1 MSATSATAPASGWAR
16 PRRETPR
23 RQSAVIPR
31 SQPAIRTLM
40 IAMSV
45 MCYLA
50 SLAIGG
56 LILIN
61 RAVDSWTTD
70 MAREVTVQVRPM
82 EGHDLEAELA
92 RAAGLID
99 GFPGITTM
107 RVLDREAAAKL
118 LEPWLGQGRLIEDL
132 PVPRL
137 ITIGIDRRNPPDFDR
152 LASMLEAEVA
162 GVSLDTHRHWQRELT
177 RLAAAV
183 QWLGLAI
190 LLLVLCAA
198 VTLVIQVTRTAL
210 EANREAVEVLYLVG
224 ARDRFIA
231 GAVERRFLGAGMTGG
246 IAGAVLGIATFAAVT
261 FAGYAA
267 APSGLA
273 PVAAWEPFRELAS
286 FQNEMSRFMNG
297 LLDGPSRPTQSWTPP
312 LDVWETESEVVYA
325 FDLPGIP
332 EDAISIEVKVGSPQ
346 ASHAHRW
353 RISPPST
360 NSPSCRGCS

>member
-1 MSATSATAPASGWAR
+1 MSLASATAPAPATGWAPGR
-16 PRRETPR
+16 RESPRRLSP
-23 RQSAVIPR
+23 VIPR
-31 SQPAIRTLM
+31 SQPAMRTLM

-70 MAREVTVQVRPM
+70 MAREVTVQVRPL

-92 RAAGLID
+92 RAAELIRGFD
-99 GFPGITTM
+99 GIAEVRILG
-107 RVLDREAAAKL
+107 RDAAAAL
-118 LEPWLGQGRLIEDL
+118 LEPWLGQGRLIDDL

-137 ITIGIDRRNPPDFDR
+137 ITIGVDRSNPPDFDR
-152 LASMLEAEVA
+152 LSAALEAEVA

-177 RLAAAV
+177 RLATGV
-183 QWLGLAI
+183 QWLGFAI
-190 LLLVLCAA
+190 LLLVLCSA

-231 GAVERRFLGAGMTGG
+231 SAVERRFLGAGMTGG
-246 IAGAVLGIATFAAVT
+246 ITGAGLGIATFAAIT

-273 PVAAWEPFRELAS
+273 EASRSLIFGPTAQTTIAYLAFLLVPIVATLICLVTARLAVLKILR
-286 FQNEMSRFMNG
+286 Q
-297 LLDGPSRPTQSWTPP
+297 
-312 LDVWETESEVVYA
+312 A
-325 FDLPGIP
+325 F
-332 EDAISIEVKVGSPQ
+332 
-346 ASHAHRW
+346 
-353 RISPPST
+353 
-360 NSPSCRGCS
+360 

>member
-1 MSATSATAPASGWAR
+1 MSATFATASTTGPASGWAQA
-16 PRRETPR
+16 RRETPR

-31 SQPAIRTLM
+31 AQPAIRTLM

-82 EGHDLEAELA
+82 EGHDLEVELA
-92 RAAGLID
+92 RAAEIIG
-99 GFPGITTM
+99 GFAGITEV
-107 RVLDREAAAKL
+107 RVLGREAAGKL
-118 LEPWLGQGRLIEDL
+118 LEPWLGQGRLIDDL

-137 ITIGIDRRNPPDFDR
+137 ITVGVDRASPPDFDR
-152 LASMLEAEVA
+152 LASTLEAEVA

-183 QWLGLAI
+183 QWLGFTI
-190 LLLVLCAA
+190 LLLVLASA

-224 ARDRFIA
+224 AKDRFIA
-231 GAVERRFLGAGMTGG
+231 GAVERRFLGAGLTGG
-246 IAGAVLGIATFAAVT
+246 LAGAALGIATFAAVT
-261 FAGYAA
+261 FVGYAA

-273 PVAAWEPFRELAS
+273 EAS
-286 FQNEMSRFMNG
+286 RSLIF
-297 LLDGPSRPTQSWTPP
+297 GPSAQATTAYLSFLLVPIAATLICLVTARLAVLKILRQ
-312 LDVWETESEVVYA
+312 A
-325 FDLPGIP
+325 F
-332 EDAISIEVKVGSPQ
+332 
-346 ASHAHRW
+346 
-353 RISPPST
+353 
-360 NSPSCRGCS
+360 

>member
-1 MSATSATAPASGWAR
+1 MSVTSSTAPATGWGQAR
-16 PRRETPR
+16 RDTPR

-31 SQPAIRTLM
+31 AQPAIRTLV

-70 MAREVTVQVRPM
+70 IAREVTVQVRPM
-82 EGHDLEAELA
+82 EDHDLEAELA
-92 RAAGLID
+92 RAAEIIS
-99 GFPGITTM
+99 GFAGVSQVRI
-107 RVLDREAAAKL
+107 LDRDAAAKL
-118 LEPWLGQGRLIEDL
+118 LEPWLGQGRLIDDL

-137 ITIGIDRRNPPDFDR
+137 ITVGIDRRNPPDFDR
-152 LASMLEAEVA
+152 LASTLEAEVA

-190 LLLVLCAA
+190 LLLVLCSA

-210 EANREAVEVLYLVG
+210 QANREAVEVLYLVG

-231 GAVERRFLGAGMTGG
+231 SAVERRFLRAGLTGG

-273 PVAAWEPFRELAS
+273 EAS
-286 FQNEMSRFMNG
+286 RSLIF
-297 LLDGPSRPTQSWTPP
+297 GPSA
-312 LDVWETESEVVYA
+312 EVTIAYLSFLLVPILATLICLVTARLAVLKILRQA
-325 FDLPGIP
+325 F
-332 EDAISIEVKVGSPQ
+332 
-346 ASHAHRW
+346 
-353 RISPPST
+353 
-360 NSPSCRGCS
+360 

>member
-1 MSATSATAPASGWAR
+1 MSVISATAHSAAQAAAPATGWAK
-16 PRRETPR
+16 PKRESPR

-70 MAREVTVQVRPM
+70 MAREVTVQVRPL
-82 EGHDLEAELA
+82 EGHDLETELA
-92 RAAGLID
+92 RAADVIS
-99 GFPGITTM
+99 GFDGIT
-107 RVLDREAAAKL
+107 RVRILDRDSASKL
-118 LEPWLGQGRLIEDL
+118 LEPWLGRSQLIENL

-137 ITIGIDRRNPPDFDR
+137 ITVAVDRQNPPDLDR
-152 LASMLEAEVA
+152 LASALRAEVA

-177 RLAAAV
+177 RLAEAV
-183 QWLGLAI
+183 QWLGFAI
-190 LLLVLCAA
+190 LLLVLFSA

-224 ARDRFIA
+224 AKDRFIA
-231 GAVERRFLGAGMTGG
+231 SAVERRFLGAGMTGS

-273 PVAAWEPFRELAS
+273 EASRSLVFGPTLEATIAYLAFLLVPIVATLICLVTARLAVLKILR
-286 FQNEMSRFMNG
+286 Q
-297 LLDGPSRPTQSWTPP
+297 
-312 LDVWETESEVVYA
+312 A
-325 FDLPGIP
+325 F
-332 EDAISIEVKVGSPQ
+332 
-346 ASHAHRW
+346 
-353 RISPPST
+353 
-360 NSPSCRGCS
+360 

>member
-1 MSATSATAPASGWAR
+1 MSVTSATAPADSRAAAHATSWAK
-16 PRRETPR
+16 PKRESPR

-40 IAMSV
+40 IALSV

-70 MAREVTVQVRPM
+70 MAREVTVQVRPL

-92 RAAGLID
+92 RAADIIT
-99 GFPGITTM
+99 GFIGITNV
-107 RVLDREAAAKL
+107 RVLDRAAAAVL
-118 LEPWLGQGRLIEDL
+118 LEPWLGQGRLIDNL

-137 ITIGIDRRNPPDFDR
+137 ITVGVDRANPPDLER

-177 RLAAAV
+177 RLAEAV
-183 QWLGLAI
+183 QWLGFAI
-190 LLLVLCAA
+190 LLLVLVSA

-224 ARDRFIA
+224 ARDKFIA
-231 GAVERRFLGAGMTGG
+231 SAVERRFLGAGMTGS

-261 FAGYAA
+261 LVGYAA

-273 PVAAWEPFRELAS
+273 EASRSLVFGPGPEATIAYLAFLLVPIVATLICLVTARLAVLKILR
-286 FQNEMSRFMNG
+286 Q
-297 LLDGPSRPTQSWTPP
+297 
-312 LDVWETESEVVYA
+312 A
-325 FDLPGIP
+325 F
-332 EDAISIEVKVGSPQ
+332 
-346 ASHAHRW
+346 
-353 RISPPST
+353 
-360 NSPSCRGCS
+360 

>member
-1 MSATSATAPASGWAR
+1 MSVTSATAPASGWAR

-23 RQSAVIPR
+23 RQSAVISR
-31 SQPAIRTLM
+31 SQPAMRTLM

-70 MAREVTVQVRPM
+70 MAREVTVQVRPV
-82 EGHDLEAELA
+82 EGHDIEAALS
-92 RAAGLID
+92 RAADILSD
-99 GFPGITTM
+99 FAGITEV
-107 RVLDREAAAKL
+107 RVLGREAAAEL

-137 ITIGIDRRNPPDFDR
+137 ITVGIDRGNPPDFDR

-162 GVSLDTHRHWQRELT
+162 GVSLDTHRRWQRELT

-183 QWLGLAI
+183 EWLGLAI
-190 LLLVLCAA
+190 LLLVLCSA

-210 EANREAVEVLYLVG
+210 EANRDAVEGLSLDG

-231 GAVERRFLGAGMTGG
+231 GAVERRFLKAGMTGAL
-246 IAGAVLGIATFAAVT
+246 AGTALGIATFAAVT

-273 PVAAWEPFRELAS
+273 EASRSLIFAPSAQATLAYFLFLLVPIVATLICLVTARLAVLKILR
-286 FQNEMSRFMNG
+286 Q
-297 LLDGPSRPTQSWTPP
+297 
-312 LDVWETESEVVYA
+312 A
-325 FDLPGIP
+325 F
-332 EDAISIEVKVGSPQ
+332 
-346 ASHAHRW
+346 
-353 RISPPST
+353 
-360 NSPSCRGCS
+360 

>member
-1 MSATSATAPASGWAR
+1 MSVTSSTAPATGWGQAR
-16 PRRETPR
+16 RDTPR

-31 SQPAIRTLM
+31 AQPAIRTLV

-70 MAREVTVQVRPM
+70 IAREVTVQVRPM
-82 EGHDLEAELA
+82 EDHDLEAELA
-92 RAAGLID
+92 RAAEIIS
-99 GFPGITTM
+99 GFAGVSQVRI
-107 RVLDREAAAKL
+107 LDRDAAAKL
-118 LEPWLGQGRLIEDL
+118 LEPWLGQGRLIDDL

-137 ITIGIDRRNPPDFDR
+137 IAVGIDRRNPPDFDR
-152 LASMLEAEVA
+152 LVTMLEAEVA

-177 RLAAAV
+177 RLAAAM

-190 LLLVLCAA
+190 LLLVLCSA

-210 EANREAVEVLYLVG
+210 QANREAVEVLYLVG
-224 ARDRFIA
+224 ARDHFIA
-231 GAVERRFLGAGMTGG
+231 SAVERRFLGAGLTGG

-273 PVAAWEPFRELAS
+273 EAS
-286 FQNEMSRFMNG
+286 RSLIF
-297 LLDGPSRPTQSWTPP
+297 GPSA
-312 LDVWETESEVVYA
+312 EVTIAYLSFLLVPILATLICLVTARIAVLKILRQA
-325 FDLPGIP
+325 F
-332 EDAISIEVKVGSPQ
+332 
-346 ASHAHRW
+346 
-353 RISPPST
+353 
-360 NSPSCRGCS
+360 

>member
-1 MSATSATAPASGWAR
+1 MSATSAMAPATGWAK
-16 PRRETPR
+16 PRRELPR

-31 SQPAIRTLM
+31 SQPSIRTLM

-70 MAREVTVQVRPM
+70 MASEVTVQVRPM
-82 EGHDLEAELA
+82 EDRDVEAELA
-92 RAAGLID
+92 RAAEILL
-99 GFPGITTM
+99 GFEGITEV
-107 RVLDREAAAKL
+107 RVLDRQAAAEL
-118 LEPWLGQGRLIEDL
+118 LEPWLGEGRLMEDL

-137 ITIGIDRRNPPDFDR
+137 IAVGIDRRTPPDLDR
-152 LASMLEAEVA
+152 LASLLEAEVA
-162 GVSLDTHRHWQRELT
+162 GVSLDTHRRWQHELT

-190 LLLVLCAA
+190 LVLVLASA

-231 GAVERRFLGAGMTGG
+231 SAVERRFLRAGMTGG
-246 IAGAVLGIATFAAVT
+246 IAGAGLGIATFAAVT

-267 APSGLA
+267 APNGLA
-273 PVAAWEPFRELAS
+273 EAS
-286 FQNEMSRFMNG
+286 RNLIF
-297 LLDGPSRPTQSWTPP
+297 GPSAEATMAY
-312 LDVWETESEVVYA
+312 LA
-325 FDLPGIP
+325 FLLVPIV
-332 EDAISIEVKVGSPQ
+332 ATLICLITARLAVLKILRQ
-346 ASHAHRW
+346 AF
-353 RISPPST
+353 
-360 NSPSCRGCS
+360 